1 MPNIPGSEHLAV
13 IKVVGVGGGGTNAV
27 NRMVEAGVRGVE
39 FMSDADKTIHIGEEL
54 TRGLGAGANPQVG
67 CQAAEESRAE
77 IREALAEADMVF
89 VTAGEGG
96 GTGTGAAPIVAEI
109 AREEIGALTVGVVTK
124 PFSFEGRL
132 RRNQAD
138 QGIDLLSQKVDTLIV
153 IPNDRLL
160 EIVDKKTSMIDAF
173 RICDDTLR
181 QGIQGVTDLITIPGL
196 INLDFAD
203 IRTVMKDAGTA
214 MMGIGISTG
223 ENRALDAAQQATSS
237 SLLESSIAGA
247 SRVLFSIAGGPDLTL
262 TEVSEAA
269 RTVEACADENAN
281 IIYGQ
286 IIDEEL
292 KDAVRI
298 TVIATGFKVGAAQ
311 SSMDFAPRKDGPR
324 AHEPLHG
331 RGLHPRLPE
340 ARPLGERPTFESHGT
355 SQADIAGPPVSGP
368 VLFNRR
374 VPVCG
379 HRRAPGLL
387 SPSGRGERASLR
399 RSQSGRSRGRR
410 LDGRG

>member
-39 FMSDADKTIHIGEEL
+39 FIAVNTDRQALLMSDADKTIHIGEEL

-247 SRVLFSIAGGPDLTL
+247 SRVLFSIAGGPGELTL

-298 TVIATGFKVGAAQ
+298 TVIATGFKVGASQ
-311 SSMDFAPRKDGPR
+311 SSMDFAPRKGRSAPPPSRLPSRSSRRRSPSRPPRPR
-324 AHEPLHG
+324 AVS
-331 RGLHPRLPE
+331 RMRTTS
-340 ARPLGERPTFESHGT
+340 PTS
-355 SQADIAGPPVSGP
+355 
-368 VLFNRR
+368 
-374 VPVCG
+374 
-379 HRRAPGLL
+379 
-387 SPSGRGERASLR
+387 
-399 RSQSGRSRGRR
+399 
-410 LDGRG
+410 